1 MHCLSTWMRM
11 DYWRD
16 KMLDTSKWKPF
27 VLSDLFE
34 IKKGKR
40 LTKENQI
47 PGDTVFIGA
56 TALNNG
62 ITAYIGQEAL
72 HEGNTISLTYNGSVG
87 EAFYQREP
95 FWASDDVNV
104 LYAKNFILNEKL
116 AMFFCTILRYE
127 KQMWSY
133 ARKWNLEHMNQTII
147 KLPAIT
153 DEIPDFSWM
162 ESYIDTLDYD
172 VNDIPDYFS
181 NEGYNKA
188 CWYLDNINQ
197 NDFEENY
204 AASHTKDNIKL
215 TDRKWAY
222 FELDKIVTSI
232 QNGKSYNASDLTLA
246 ADDEYI
252 SYVTRTDANNGVSM
266 YVQRLDYD
274 GLEKANAI
282 TIGDTT
288 ATIFFQDHDF
298 ITGPHII
305 VIRADWLNVYTASFI
320 ISLLNMEKYRY
331 PVFGRAFT
339 KDLIK
344 QTKLYLPIT
353 EENKPDYD
361 FMEAYIKSL
370 PFSNKI

>member
-1 MHCLSTWMRM
+1 MQM
-11 DYWRD
+11 DCWRFD
-16 KMLDTSKWKPF
+16 MLDTSSWRPF
-27 VLSDLFE
+27 LLSDIFE

-40 LTKENQI
+40 LTKENQTL
-47 PGDTVFIGA
+47 GDTVFIGA
-56 TALNNG
+56 TACNNG
-62 ITAYIGQEAL
+62 ITSYIGQEAI
-72 HEGNTISLTYNGSVG
+72 HDGNTISLTYNGSVG
-87 EAFYQREP
+87 EAFYQAEP

-104 LYAKNFILNEKL
+104 LYPKNFILNENL
-116 AMFFCTILRYE
+116 ALFFCTILRLE

-133 ARKWNLEHMNQTII
+133 ARKWNLEQMNKTQVL
-147 KLPAIT
+147 LPVT
-153 DEIPDFSWM
+153 SNGNP
-162 ESYIDTLDYD
+162 DYD
-172 VNDIPDYFS
+172 FMENYIKSLEGDISNIPDYFL
-181 NEGYNKA
+181 NEGYEKA

-204 AASHTKDNIKL
+204 AASHTKNNIKL

-232 QNGKSYNASDLTLA
+232 KNGKSYNASDLTLA

-288 ATIFFQDHDF
+288 ATIFFQEHDF

-305 VIRADWLNVYTASFI
+305 VIRADWLNVYTANFI
-320 ISLLNMEKYRY
+320 ITILNQEKYRY

-344 QTKLYLPIT
+344 QTQIYLPVN
-353 EENKPDYD
+353 ENGKPDFE
-361 FMEAYIKSL
+361 FMENYIKSL
-370 PFSNKI
+370 PFSARI